1 MMNLNALI
9 TLYATLTAAHAYI
22 LGFVFDGNI
31 YYINATFAEL
41 VTYIRQ
47 SRTSSKKGGVL
58 QARIRVNEKQ
68 AAALVAS
75 GKAIFLGGAELL
87 EDGKHNKGENFER
100 IITERLTGKAWKK
113 DSTKFWIAG
122 DIEVEGK
129 QIQIKFTEAELTNEK
144 AINAAL
150 AAA

>member
-22 LGFVFDGNI
+22 LGFVFEGSV

-41 VTYIRQ
+41 VAYVRQ

-58 QARIRVNEKQ
+58 QARIRVNAKQ
-68 AAALVAS
+68 AAELVAS
-75 GKAIFLGGAELL
+75 GKAIFLGGVELL

-100 IITERLTGKAWKK
+100 IITERLTGKEWHK
-113 DSTKFWIAG
+113 DSVPFWKAG
-122 DIEVEGK
+122 DIELNGE
-129 QIQIKFTEAELTNEK
+129 QIQIKLSEAELTNEK

>member
-1 MMNLNALI
+1 MLNLNALI

-22 LGFVFDGNI
+22 LGFVFEGNV

-41 VTYIRQ
+41 VAYIRQ

-75 GKAIFLGGAELL
+75 GKAIFLGGVELL

-100 IITERLTGKAWKK
+100 IITERLTGKTWKK
-113 DSTKFWIAG
+113 DSTPFWKAG
-122 DIEVEGK
+122 DIELNGE
-129 QIQIKFTEAELTNEK
+129 QIQIKLNEAELTNEK
-144 AINAAL
+144 VITAAL